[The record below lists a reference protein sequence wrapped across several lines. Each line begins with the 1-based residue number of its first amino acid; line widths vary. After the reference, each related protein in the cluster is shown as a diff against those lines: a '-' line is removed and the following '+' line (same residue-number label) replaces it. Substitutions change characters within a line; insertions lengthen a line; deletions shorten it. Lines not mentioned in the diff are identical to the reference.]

1 MKERK
6 KERQAGRQAGRN
18 SNKQNPTNRLGPERI
33 FQKLIMEGDTRGHHC
48 SQELRIL
55 DVIILRSPR
64 LCDLCVCSPWYRTI

>member
-6 KERQAGRQAGRN
+6 KEREAGRQAGR
-18 SNKQNPTNRLGPERI
+18 QENPTNRLGPERI